1 MISEAVQLP
10 KFFRPL
16 YQTELIRIGKDND
29 GGYLI
34 PKQSLN
40 QTKLLYSFGLSDD
53 WSFEE
58 DFYNKTGAKI
68 ICYDP
73 TINWKFF
80 LKLLLRDFK
89 NFFKYFKYRAFF
101 DGKNKI
107 HEKKIISPIGTFYVS
122 LREDK
127 IVDLNL
133 ILVDSSS
140 NSFFFKIDIEGH
152 EYRILDQLT
161 KYASCMTGLA
171 IEFHECDLNH
181 HRIKNF
187 IESFDLQL
195 VHLHVNNWGFITPNR
210 FPQTLELTFS
220 PKQFNKK
227 IINETNKFPISLDQ
241 PNNPLFQDHPIEFKD

>member
-1 MISEAVQLP
+1 MISEAIQLP

-16 YQTELIRIGKDND
+16 FETELIRIGSNND

-40 QTKLLYSFGLSDD
+40 HTKLLYSFGLSDD

-58 DFYNKTGAKI
+58 EFYNKTGAKI

-73 TINWKFF
+73 TVNWKFF

-89 NFFKYFKYRAFF
+89 SLFKYFKYRVFF

-107 HEKKIISPIGTFYVS
+107 HEKKIVCPVGTFFTY
-122 LREDK
+122 LKEDK
-127 IVDLNL
+127 VVDLNSIL
-133 ILVDSSS
+133 IGYSS
-140 NSFFFKIDIEGH
+140 NSFFFKIDIEGS
-152 EYRILDQLT
+152 EYRLLEQLT

-171 IEFHECDLNH
+171 IEFHDCDLNH
-181 HRIKNF
+181 QKIKNF
-187 IESFDLQL
+187 IENFDLQL
-195 VHLHVNNWGFITPNR
+195 VHIHVNNWGFVTPNR
-210 FPQTLELTFS
+210 FPQGLELTFS

-227 IINETNKFPISLDQ
+227 ITNESKKFPILLDQ
-241 PNNPLFQDHPIEFKD
+241 PNNPAFQDQSIDFQD

>member
-1 MISEAVQLP
+1 MISEAIQLP

-16 YQTELIRIGKDND
+16 YQTELIRIGRDND

-68 ICYDP
+68 ICYDH
-73 TINWKFF
+73 TINCKFF
-80 LKLLLRDFK
+80 LQLLLRDFK
-89 NFFKYFKYRAFF
+89 NLFKYFKYRAFF

-107 HEKKIISPIGTFYVS
+107 HEKKIISPIGTFYAS
-122 LREDK
+122 LKEDK
-127 IVDLNL
+127 IVDLNSIL
-133 ILVDSSS
+133 IDSSS

-161 KYASCMTGLA
+161 KYAPCMTGLA
-171 IEFHECDLNH
+171 IEFHDCDLNH
-181 HRIKNF
+181 YRIKNF

-210 FPQTLELTFS
+210 FPQALELTFS

-241 PNNPLFQDHPIEFKD
+241 PNNPLFQDYSIEFKD

>member
-1 MISEAVQLP
+1 MIFEAIQLP

-16 YQTELIRIGKDND
+16 FETELIRIGSNND

-40 QTKLLYSFGLSDD
+40 HTKLLYSFGLSDD

-58 DFYNKTGAKI
+58 EFYNKTGAKI

-73 TINWKFF
+73 TVNWKFF
-80 LKLLLRDFK
+80 LKLLLKDFK
-89 NFFKYFKYRAFF
+89 ILFKYFKYRIFF

-122 LREDK
+122 LKEDK
-127 IVDLNL
+127 IVDLNSIL
-133 ILVDSSS
+133 IDPSS

-161 KYASCMTGLA
+161 KYAPCMTGLA
-171 IEFHECDLNH
+171 IEFHDCDLNH
-181 HRIKNF
+181 YRIKNF

-195 VHLHVNNWGFITPNR
+195 VHLHVNNQGFVTPNR
-210 FPQTLELTFS
+210 FPQSLELTFS
-220 PKQFNKK
+220 PKKFNKK
-227 IINETNKFPISLDQ
+227 VINETIKFPISLDR